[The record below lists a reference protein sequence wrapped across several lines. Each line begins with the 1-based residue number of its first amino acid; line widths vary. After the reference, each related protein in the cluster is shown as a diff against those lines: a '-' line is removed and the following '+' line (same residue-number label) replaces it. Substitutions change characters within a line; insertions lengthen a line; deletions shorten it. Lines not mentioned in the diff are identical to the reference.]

1 MTGTD
6 EHHFGS
12 FKTADID
19 RQDAAR
25 LAFVLDAI
33 AAKPAVQTLKAW
45 ALAALAPK
53 PGEFA
58 LDVGSGTGEDV
69 VALADLTGRA
79 VGVEPS
85 AGLRAEAARRAKT
98 AGVEY
103 VEGDATD
110 LPYDDATF
118 DVIRCER
125 VLQHVGEPARAVGE
139 MARVLKPGGR
149 MALIDTDWQ
158 TAVLHPVDPDV
169 LGRITAHL
177 ISEAAN
183 PFSGRR
189 LRALMA
195 QMELV
200 VGDETAATW
209 IEPQEGAN
217 QGFISVMV
225 GTSVAAG
232 VITAEEADLMRFR
245 LRKAAER
252 GRFHFSLT
260 MYGVSGTKPSE

>member
-1 MTGTD
+1 MTSTD
-6 EHHFGS
+6 GEHFGS

-58 LDVGSGTGEDV
+58 LDVGSGTGEDT
-69 VALADLTGRA
+69 VALYAITGRA

-85 AGLRAEAARRAKT
+85 PGLRAEAAQRA
-98 AGVEY
+98 GQGEVEY

-125 VLQHVGEPARAVGE
+125 VLQHVGEPARAVAE

-149 MALIDTDWQ
+149 IALIDTDWQ
-158 TAVLHPVDPDV
+158 TAIMHPADPDV
-169 LGRITAHL
+169 IGRISAHL
-177 ISEAAN
+177 MSQSAN
-183 PFSGRR
+183 PFAGRQ
-189 LRALMA
+189 LRGL
-195 QMELV
+195 LV
-200 VGDETAATW
+200 DAGLTIEGETAATW

-217 QGFISVMV
+217 EGFLQAMIP
-225 GTSVAAG
+225 TSVAAG
-232 VITAEEADLMRFR
+232 AITAEEAEAFQTAMTE
-245 LRKAAER
+245 AAAR
-252 GRFHFSLT
+252 GAFHFSLT
-260 MYGVSGTKPSE
+260 MYGVTGTKPSR

>member
-33 AAKPAVQTLKAW
+33 AAKPAVQALKAW

-69 VALADLTGRA
+69 VALAELTGRA

-98 AGVEY
+98 EGVEY

-118 DVIRCER
+118 DVVRCER
-125 VLQHVGEPARAVGE
+125 VLQHVGEPVRAVAE
-139 MARVLKPGGR
+139 MARVLKSGGR
-149 MALIDTDWQ
+149 IALIDTDWQ
-158 TAVLHPVDPDV
+158 TAIIHPADPDV
-169 LGRITAHL
+169 VGRISGHLMGQSANPTAGRQL
-177 ISEAAN
+177 RGLLAEAA
-183 PFSGRR
+183 
-189 LRALMA
+189 LTIED
-195 QMELV
+195 Q
-200 VGDETAATW
+200 TAATW

-217 QGFISVMV
+217 QGFLQVMIP
-225 GTSVAAG
+225 TSVAAG
-232 VITAEEADLMRFR
+232 VITAKEAEAFQTALTE
-245 LRKAAER
+245 AAAR
-252 GRFHFSLT
+252 GAFHFSLT